1 MTASLLPL
9 SVVAFCVVVRCR
21 LSVVALRY
29 LPIFICCLW
38 YVLAGIPRQ
47 MEPGIRP
54 NRFTSAPS
62 SSISKQLQTFFV
74 CSEIISAGPD
84 GEAHPADSGLEA
96 HTRLLERLLKA
107 PKIPFPGD

>member
-1 MTASLLPL
+1 LNSQAEE
-9 SVVAFCVVVRCR
+9 
-21 LSVVALRY
+21 
-29 LPIFICCLW
+29 
-38 YVLAGIPRQ
+38 LA
-47 MEPGIRP
+47 
-54 NRFTSAPS
+54 
-62 SSISKQLQTFFV
+62 KQLQTFFV